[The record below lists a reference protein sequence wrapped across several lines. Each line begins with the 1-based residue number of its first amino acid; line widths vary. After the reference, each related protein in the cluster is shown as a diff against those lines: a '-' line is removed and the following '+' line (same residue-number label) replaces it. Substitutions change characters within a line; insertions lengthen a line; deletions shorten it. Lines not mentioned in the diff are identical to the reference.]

1 MVDRVRVARKIC
13 AVIAELLPVE
23 HVQAAVRASCRLK
36 KKQRT
41 LRTAKIVDWASGQG
55 ISFKWFECR
64 PLPKHHS
71 CLKTLHWQH
80 FNSYK
85 TGSGIPRC
93 EPDAAGREAQSL
105 FYAASPV
112 KWLKANFLQ
121 SKFTRLFIIQP
132 GPGARLK
139 PQAVRMG
146 QSNKFCKGQNVPK
159 QLTSFRFMWTM
170 ANAFNS
176 PS

>member
-1 MVDRVRVARKIC
+1 MGEWSRDF
-13 AVIAELLPVE
+13 
-23 HVQAAVRASCRLK
+23 S
-36 KKQRT
+36 
-41 LRTAKIVDWASGQG
+41 
-55 ISFKWFECR
+55 KWFECR
-64 PLPKHHS
+64 PLLKQHS

-159 QLTSFRFMWTM
+159 NLQVFGSCGRWPMRSILPRRLLTGVP
-170 ANAFNS
+170 AFCRED
-176 PS
+176 